1 MKAIIEVTKP
11 GSIFATAARQLA
23 EARGGRSPDYR
34 LGFESAKS
42 LFAEITPARLA
53 LLDNLRRA
61 GPCSVA
67 RLAEAVGGDA
77 DYVAVEAA
85 RLAELG
91 LVERGPDGTIAVPFD
106 AIEILFPLA
115 RAARTAGPVTPCNG
129 PSNGLF

>member
-1 MKAIIEVTKP
+1 VKAIIEVTKA

-23 EARGGRSPDYR
+23 EARAGRSPDYR

-42 LFAEITPARLA
+42 LFAEITPARLD

-67 RLAEAVGGDA
+67 RLAAALGGDA
-77 DYVAVEAA
+77 GQVAAETS

-91 LVERGPDGTIAVPFD
+91 LVERGPDGTVAVPFD
-106 AIEILFPLA
+106 AIEILLPLA
-115 RAARTAGPVTPCNG
+115 RAA
-129 PSNGLF
+129 